1 MQDEVRII
9 SDFSFNVGT
18 CCCIYHAFFDI
29 DSNLG
34 GVFSC
39 LSVLLKLNHRIIEP
53 LLTNI
58 WLLIFTLCQGSEKV
72 RATSF
77 CQELVFHVVIFCL
90 PSSPWRWKL
99 LTLLMTALVYT
110 QSSDRYDHL
119 ECYICYQVYFH
130 VFILSCSFHC
140 WLQCNWRV

>member
-9 SDFSFNVGT
+9 SDCSFNVGA

-39 LSVLLKLNHRIIEP
+39 LSVLLKLNHKIVEP
-53 LLTNI
+53 LLTDI

-77 CQELVFHVVIFCL
+77 CQELVFHVVVL
-90 PSSPWRWKL
+90 SPLLSMKMEVVDFANDCIGIYSKL
-99 LTLLMTALVYT
+99 
-110 QSSDRYDHL
+110 R
-119 ECYICYQVYFH
+119 QV
-130 VFILSCSFHC
+130 
-140 WLQCNWRV
+140 